1 MSTVDYERRRRA
13 RQMAEARWAF
23 RFHLPIYLIVNAALV
38 IIWFFTGP
46 SNFPWPV
53 FPIFFWGIGVFAH
66 YMAAY
71 HNRGGASLHRATER
85 SLKEDK
91 EKLRGCRT
99 TTRSNRL
106 GARS

>member
-1 MSTVDYERRRRA
+1 MSTIDHERRRRA

-66 YMAAY
+66 YMAAN
-71 HNRGGASLHRATER
+71 HNPGGGWLDRETEKI
-85 SLKEDK
+85 LKEEEGK
-91 EKLRGCRT
+91 
-99 TTRSNRL
+99 S
-106 GARS
+106 

>member
-1 MSTVDYERRRRA
+1 
-13 RQMAEARWAF
+13 MAMREGGGPGRWPRHAGRF

-71 HNRGGASLHRATER
+71 HNPGGGWLDRETEKI
-85 SLKEDK
+85 LKEDK
-91 EKLRGCRT
+91 ENLRG
-99 TTRSNRL
+99 
-106 GARS
+106 

>member
-1 MSTVDYERRRRA
+1 MSTIDHERRRRA

-53 FPIFFWGIGVFAH
+53 FPIFFWGIGVRPLH
-66 YMAAY
+66 GGLPQPR
-71 HNRGGASLHRATER
+71 RGVVGQ
-85 SLKEDK
+85 
-91 EKLRGCRT
+91 G
-99 TTRSNRL
+99 N
-106 GARS
+106 